1 MFDFLTFFILIFDKV
16 FGQGRAGQGRGV
28 MRGQAPCVNHLCERL
43 KRQHTAE
50 ANAKHGNDNNND
62 NDDSGSRWH
71 VLFL

>member
-1 MFDFLTFFILIFDKV
+1 MFDFLIFFILTFDKV
-16 FGQGRAGQGRGV
+16 FGQGRGV
-28 MRGQAPCVNHLCERL
+28 KRGQAPDVNHLYERL

-50 ANAKHGNDNNND
+50 ANAKHGNDNHND